1 MTLSTE
7 AGTGSDTGP
16 VSRTGTPTGTPTGT
30 AASTPPAV
38 RHDLGGE
45 WQLTWL
51 AGPDGTPAAI
61 RDAALPA
68 QVPGEVHTALLAARH
83 LADPDVGLGETA
95 QDWVGRSQWSYRRSF
110 HFTPVPGTR
119 TDLVADGLDTIAEVY
134 VNGRHV
140 GAARDQHLAYRW
152 PVDDALEPGDNTV
165 EVRFA
170 SAWDAALAHERAHG
184 PLPSPYDE
192 PYAHIRKTAAN
203 FGWDWGPHYVTAG
216 IWRPIRLETY
226 AGRIDHIR
234 PLVTLA
240 ADHRSAE
247 VTAHIRA
254 EAPSGTSVLVE
265 LTGPDGRSAG
275 NATGQVTGDETVLTL
290 TVTDPELWWPVGLG
304 GQPLY
309 RLTARLDAADG
320 TALDKT
326 AVRLG
331 MRSVAVDETPDAL
344 GTRWALVVNGR
355 TVRVRGYNWIPDDTL
370 PSRETPQRVAARI
383 DQAVAGNAN
392 LLRVWGGGHFADQ
405 HFLDACDE
413 RGLLV
418 WHDFLF
424 ACAAYCEDE
433 ETAALVTAEAEQ
445 AVARMSP
452 HPSLVVWC
460 GGNETVLGRHHW
472 GWEDQI
478 GERGWGAH
486 YYLNVLPDV
495 LARLDPTRPYVPN
508 SPWSGALDAD
518 PATDTHGL
526 SHLWDAWNEADYAHY
541 RDHDPSF
548 VAEMGWCGPAAWT
561 TLERVLEGE
570 TPGPSSPL
578 TRHHLRA
585 IDGMHKL
592 TRGLQPHVPAPAEGA
607 DWHFATQLVQARAVA
622 AGVEWLRSRERCAG
636 AVVWQLNDCW
646 PAISWSAVDV
656 AGIEKPLWYALR
668 HSFAP
673 RLATVQPVSPGPAH
687 DPTGT
692 AGLALTLVNDSVAD
706 WTPEVSVVR
715 TSLDGQELA
724 RTRLEVSC
732 PASGLLTLPLDPA
745 TAAPADPHAELLVV
759 DTDGARTT
767 WAYRPSRGL
776 ASPPPARTVTTSYA
790 DGALAL
796 TVTAESVLRDVCVF
810 PDRLAAALGLPPHT
824 LTSDTSL
831 VTLLPGESH
840 SFHITTR
847 DGSALQG
854 AEIPEPTLRLA
865 VRSAEELT
873 M

>member
-7 AGTGSDTGP
+7 ISTGSG
-16 VSRTGTPTGTPTGT
+16 SNAPTGNGVRTDADT
-30 AASTPPAV
+30 STPPAT

-45 WQLTWL
+45 WRLTWL
-51 AGPDGTPAAI
+51 AGPDGTPAAA

-68 QVPGEVHTALLAARH
+68 RVPGEVHTALLAAGH
-83 LADPDVGLGETA
+83 LADPDVGLGEPA
-95 QDWVGRSQWSYRRSF
+95 QDWVGRSQWSYHRSF
-110 HFTPVPGTR
+110 EFTPVPGAR
-119 TDLVADGLDTIAEVY
+119 TDLVADGLDTVAEVY

-152 PVDDALEPGDNTV
+152 PVDDVLEPGDNTV

-216 IWRPIRLETY
+216 IWRGIRLETY

-234 PLVTLA
+234 PLVRLD
-240 ADHRSAE
+240 ADHGAAE
-247 VTAHIRA
+247 LTAYVRV
-254 EAPSGTSVLVE
+254 EAAAGSRVLVE
-265 LTGPDGRSAG
+265 LTGPDGRLAAH
-275 NATGQVTGDETVLTL
+275 ATGETAGEETVLTL
-290 TVTDPELWWPVGLG
+290 TVANPELWWPVGLG
-304 GQPLY
+304 AQPLY
-309 RLTARLDAADG
+309 RLTARLDAPDG
-320 TALDKT
+320 TLLDET
-326 AVRLG
+326 AVRVG
-331 MRSVAVDETPDAL
+331 IRSVAVDETPDAL

-370 PSRETPQRVAARI
+370 PSRETPRRVVARI

-392 LLRVWGGGHFADQ
+392 LLRVWGGGHFADE

-413 RGLLV
+413 RGVLV

-424 ACAAYCEDE
+424 ACAAYSEDE
-433 ETAALVTAEAEQ
+433 ETAALITAEAEQ

-472 GWEDQI
+472 GWADQI
-478 GERGWGAH
+478 GERGWGAY

-508 SPWSGALDAD
+508 SPWSGMLDAD
-518 PATDTHGL
+518 PAADTHGL

-561 TLERVLEGE
+561 TLERVLGGE
-570 TPGPSSPL
+570 TPGPASPL

-592 TRGLQPHVPAPAEGA
+592 TRGLQPHVPTPAEGA

-692 AGLALTLVNDSVAD
+692 AGLALTLVNDSLGD
-706 WTPEVSVVR
+706 WTPEVSVFR
-715 TSLDGQELA
+715 ISLDGRELA

-732 PASGLLTLPLDPA
+732 PASGLVTLPLDPLV
-745 TAAPADPHAELLVV
+745 AAPADPHAELLVV
-759 DTDGARTT
+759 EADGVRTT
-767 WAYRPSRGL
+767 WAYRPGRAL
-776 ASPPPARTVTTSYA
+776 ASPSPVRTVTTSYA

-796 TVTAESVLRDVCVF
+796 TVTAESVLRDICVF
-810 PDRLAAALGLPPHT
+810 PDRLAAALDLPPYA

-831 VTLLPGESH
+831 ITLLPGETH
-840 SFHITTR
+840 TFHLTTR
-847 DGSALQG
+847 DGSALREAG
-854 AEIPEPTLRLA
+854 IPEAVLRLA
-865 VRSAEELT
+865 IRSAEELT
-873 M
+873 T